1 MCKLYKLFLIATL
14 ALTACTGSDNP
25 PVPRRHAYPR
35 LQQNNPTY
43 TLADSVPA
51 VNFLVNTADAS
62 LRLNGKGCDIVYK
75 NFGATVYMSVTKGL
89 NNPDE
94 FYDAWQNR
102 VQRIDRN
109 LGSAQKNTIPVKN
122 KNFDGVVIYT
132 LTVSQTPV
140 QLITAN
146 PDDGVIVSATAFMHN
161 DIPINAYD
169 SIAPLYKALERDIT
183 KLAQSLKCK

>member
-1 MCKLYKLFLIATL
+1 
-14 ALTACTGSDNP
+14 
-25 PVPRRHAYPR
+25 
-35 LQQNNPTY
+35 
-43 TLADSVPA
+43 
-51 VNFLVNTADAS
+51 
-62 LRLNGKGCDIVYK
+62 
-75 NFGATVYMSVTKGL
+75 
-89 NNPDE
+89 
-94 FYDAWQNR
+94 
-102 VQRIDRN
+102 
-109 LGSAQKNTIPVKN
+109 VKN